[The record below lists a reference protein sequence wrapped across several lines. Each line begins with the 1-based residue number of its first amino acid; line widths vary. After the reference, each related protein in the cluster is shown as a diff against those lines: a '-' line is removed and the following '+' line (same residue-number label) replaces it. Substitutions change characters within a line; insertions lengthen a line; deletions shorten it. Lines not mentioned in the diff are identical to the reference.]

1 MKNEKKLDLILD
13 KLNEEEQIE
22 LIENQFIYLFS
33 KAELFL
39 RLGPEKYRK
48 ADFFKLPPLDS
59 TLEELEILKLGC
71 IQITDGKG
79 FSESSPLTDMD
90 VSGLNQLM
98 RLFHFESES
107 RSTNYQYSFN
117 GVEGILD
124 CITFKH
130 IIDGRQ
136 AIMFNLC
143 NYIE

>member
-1 MKNEKKLDLILD
+1 MNNEKKLDLILD
-13 KLNEEEQIE
+13 KLNKEQQIH

-71 IQITDGKG
+71 VQITDGKG
-79 FSESSPLTDMD
+79 FSESSPLTGID
-90 VSGLNQLM
+90 VSGLNLLM
-98 RLFHFESES
+98 RLFHFELES

-117 GVEGILD
+117 DLEGILD

-130 IIDGRQ
+130 IVDGRK
-136 AIMFNLC
+136 ATIFNLC
-143 NYIE
+143 

>member
-1 MKNEKKLDLILD
+1 MKNEEKLDLILD

-79 FSESSPLTDMD
+79 FSESSPLTGID

-98 RLFHFESES
+98 RLFHFEVES
-107 RSTNYQYSFN
+107 RSTNYQYTFN
-117 GVEGILD
+117 GIKGILD
-124 CITFKH
+124 CIIFKH
-130 IIDGRQ
+130 VMDGRK
-136 AIMFNLC
+136 AKIFNLC